1 MVYLKRDPESQK
13 HRVAEAGRS
22 SGVTPLL
29 KQGHLEP
36 VAQEHG
42 VNGFL
47 FLTHNEQKRKQKNT
61 CTYTYMHI
69 LVDTHGKVYKS
80 YSEGFT

>member
-1 MVYLKRDPESQK
+1 MQSGGKALVKEKWSLFKVLMYLKREMKSQK

-29 KQGHLEP
+29 KQGHLKP

-42 VNGFL
+42 ENGFL
-47 FLTHNEQKRKQKNT
+47 F
-61 CTYTYMHI
+61 
-69 LVDTHGKVYKS
+69 
-80 YSEGFT
+80 